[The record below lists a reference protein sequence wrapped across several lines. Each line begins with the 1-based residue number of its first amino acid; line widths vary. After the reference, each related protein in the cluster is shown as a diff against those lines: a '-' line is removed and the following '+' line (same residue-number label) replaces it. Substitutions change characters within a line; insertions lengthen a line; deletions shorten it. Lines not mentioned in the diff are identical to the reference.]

1 MITLYKIVDGRLEI
15 VENLIQ
21 LNKASDIGWI
31 DLLNP
36 SVEEDKQIEEFL
48 GLSIPTKED
57 MKDIELSSRLYSEDG
72 AEFRTMTAVSKV
84 HLDDPV
90 KTPVTFILLQNF
102 VVSVRYAE
110 LTSFKLY
117 QQQAMKKG
125 GVPHAAAEAVMLD
138 ILEATTD
145 RIAESLEALG
155 NEIDEISGNIFRTR
169 KKTPKSKT
177 GILQFSIRQVGAKGE
192 LLNMLR
198 ESLATIS
205 RLLSHHYIHQAEDH
219 EPSKIIRQKMQT
231 LNRDVDSLNDH
242 AAFLSGKMN
251 FLLDATLGMINLEQ
265 NQIIKIFSIAA
276 VVFLPPTLVA
286 SVYGMNFRHMPEL
299 EWMYG
304 YPYALGL
311 MIAAAVL
318 PLLYFKKKG
327 WL

>member
-1 MITLYKIVDGRLEI
+1 M
-15 VENLIQ
+15 
-21 LNKASDIGWI
+21 
-31 DLLNP
+31 
-36 SVEEDKQIEEFL
+36 
-48 GLSIPTKED
+48 
-57 MKDIELSSRLYSEDG
+57 
-72 AEFRTMTAVSKV
+72 
-84 HLDDPV
+84 DDPF
-90 KTPVTFILLQNF
+90 KTPVTFILTSNF

-125 GVPHAAAEAVMLD
+125 GVQHALAEAIMLD
-138 ILEATTD
+138 MLEAMTD
-145 RIAESLEALG
+145 RIAESLEDLG
-155 NEIDEISGNIFRTR
+155 NEIDGISGDIFRGKR
-169 KKTPKSKT
+169 SIEKGKR
-177 GILQFSIRQVGAKGE
+177 GMLQFAIRKVGAKGE
-192 LLNMLR
+192 TLNMLR

-205 RLLSHHYIHQAEDH
+205 RLLSHHYTQQLEDH
-219 EPSKIIRQKMQT
+219 EPSKIVRQKMQT

-299 EWMYG
+299 EWVYG

-311 MIAAAVL
+311 MVVVAIL
-318 PLLYFKKKG
+318 PLLFFKKKG

>member
-1 MITLYKIVDGRLEI
+1 MITFYKVFGGKLEV
-15 VENLIQ
+15 VESLEQ
-21 LNKASDIGWI
+21 LDRKSDIGWI

-36 SVEEDKQIEEFL
+36 TPEEDKQIEQFL
-48 GLSIPTKED
+48 ELSVPTKDD
-57 MKDIELSSRLYSEDG
+57 MKDIELSARLYSEDG

-90 KTPVTFILLQNF
+90 KTPVTLILTPNF

-117 QQQAMKKG
+117 QQQALKKG
-125 GVPHAAAEAVMLD
+125 GVQHAVAEAIMLD
-138 ILEATTD
+138 ILEAMID
-145 RIAESLEALG
+145 RLAESLETLG
-155 NEIDEISGNIFRTR
+155 NEVDDISGDIFRGKR
-169 KKTPKSKT
+169 SSSKGKT
-177 GILQFSIRQVGAKGE
+177 GMLQFAIRKVGAKGE

-198 ESLATIS
+198 ESLATMS
-205 RLLSHHYIHQAEDH
+205 RLLSHHYIHQTDEH
-219 EPSKIIRQKMQT
+219 EPSKMIRLKMQT

-276 VVFLPPTLVA
+276 VVFLPPTLIA

-299 EWMYG
+299 EWQYG
-304 YPYALGL
+304 YPLALVL
-311 MIAAAVL
+311 MVICAAL
-318 PLLYFKKKG
+318 PILYFKKRG